1 MVLRMSGFPLRRKA
15 VLIAVFLGAFS
26 LVSKS
31 QQPAAEPSN
40 EQTTT
45 KVASPDQVPPPPST
59 KGRKKIGL
67 VFEGGGAL
75 GFAHIG
81 VIKWMEE
88 HHIPVD
94 YVSGTSMGGLVGGL
108 YASGLSPDEIDDFVK
123 RIDWG
128 IVLSGQ
134 VPFQAL
140 SYRRKEDKLAFP
152 NRIEFG
158 LKGGFS
164 LPGGLNSGAAVN
176 LLFDRT
182 MLPYWDLKSFDDLPI
197 PFRCVATELNTGQ
210 AHVFDDGP
218 LPRALRSTMS
228 IPGVFAPVRVGNDL
242 YADGAAV
249 DNLPVDVA
257 KSMGAQVIISSYLN
271 TGPPLPNSLDSLVGV
286 AGRNVSIMVAANE
299 INSLKNSDIVISSDV
314 SKFGSLEFSRSD
326 DIIPAGEKAAELE
339 ASAMEK
345 YALNDADWAKYLA
358 ERQAR
363 RRTKVPLPQFI
374 EILGLSGVQ
383 QKEVDAKFE
392 KYVGHPIDSD
402 SIEKS
407 IADLQGTGL
416 YSTINYNIVD
426 KNGKPGLLVRAVA
439 KDYGP
444 PFMNFGMPILAN
456 DSNDIQLGVDLR
468 ATFYNLVGPGSEVR
482 LDGAVGQPAGLSGE
496 LFKPVRPG
504 SRIFVAPH
512 AYISHQITPY
522 YQGDQQ
528 LDQYKERRNGLGV
541 DLGYLFN
548 ARTELR
554 IGEDVQ
560 WFSEHRTIG
569 TPLGN
574 EFSIVPFVSKVRFQY
589 FGQNDYM
596 IPSRG
601 SLLTAT
607 YNYYTS
613 QPFGVGG
620 YSQMSGRVE
629 HFIPIRERGI
639 LFGVGQGG
647 TSFGANN
654 LGLAGLSLG
663 GPLRLSAYARNELL
677 GTDYFLGQAGY
688 LQRLAK
694 LNPVIADGIY
704 IGAAYEIG
712 KMYGGNSQTPTL
724 PNDGAAFAVVKTLLG
739 PVYGGISIGDSDHRK
754 WFFGLGRV
762 F

>member
-1 MVLRMSGFPLRRKA
+1 MSGFPLRRKA
-15 VLIAVFLGAFS
+15 VLVAVVLWAFG
-26 LVSKS
+26 LVAES
-31 QQPAAEPSN
+31 QQPAAVAPN
-40 EQTTT
+40 EQMTA
-45 KVASPDQVPPPPST
+45 ASPDRVPPPISA

-81 VIKWMEE
+81 VIKWMEQ

-94 YVSGTSMGGLVGGL
+94 YISGTSMGGLVGGL
-108 YASGLSPDEIDDFVK
+108 YASGLSPDEIDDFVE

-128 IVLSGQ
+128 AVLSGQ
-134 VPFQAL
+134 VPFQSL
-140 SYRRKEDKLAFP
+140 SYRRKEDKLAFA
-152 NRIEFG
+152 NRLQFG

-257 KSMGAQVIISSYLN
+257 RSMGAEVIISSYLDV
-271 TGPPLPNSLDSLVGV
+271 GPPKPGSLDSLVGV

-299 INSLKNSDIVISSDV
+299 VNSLKHSDIVISSDV
-314 SKFGSLEFSRSD
+314 GKFGALEFSRSSE
-326 DIIPAGEKAAELE
+326 IIPVGEKAAELE
-339 ASAMEK
+339 SSALEK
-345 YALNDADWAKYLA
+345 YALNDADWERYLA

-363 RRTKVPLPQFI
+363 RRTRVPQPQFI
-374 EILGLSGVQ
+374 EVLGLSGVQ
-383 QKEVDAKFE
+383 QKEVDAQFE
-392 KYVGHPIDSD
+392 KYVGQPIDSGK
-402 SIEKS
+402 IEKS

-416 YSTINYNIVD
+416 YSTINYNIVE
-426 KNGKPGLLVRAVA
+426 KGGKTGLLVRAVA

-444 PFMNFGMPILAN
+444 PFMNFSMPILAD
-456 DSNDIQLGVDLR
+456 DSNDIQLGVALR
-468 ATFYNLVGPGSEVR
+468 ATFYNLMGPGSEVR
-482 LDGAVGQPAGLSGE
+482 LDGAVGQTAGLSGE
-496 LFKPVRPG
+496 LFKPVKPG
-504 SRIFVAPH
+504 SKVFVAPH
-512 AYISHQITPY
+512 AYISHQTNPY

-554 IGEDVQ
+554 VGEDVQ
-560 WFSEHRTIG
+560 WFSEHRKIG
-569 TPLGN
+569 TPVGN

-589 FGQNDYM
+589 FGQNDFM

-601 SLLTAT
+601 SLVSAT

-620 YSQMSGRVE
+620 YSQMSGRLE
-629 HFIPIRERGI
+629 HFIPVRGRGI
-639 LFGVGQGG
+639 LFAAGQGG
-647 TSFGANN
+647 TSFGATN
-654 LGLAGLSLG
+654 LGLAGLAMG

-677 GTDYFLGQAGY
+677 GTDYFLGQTGY

-712 KMYGGNSQTPTL
+712 KMYGGNAQTPAL